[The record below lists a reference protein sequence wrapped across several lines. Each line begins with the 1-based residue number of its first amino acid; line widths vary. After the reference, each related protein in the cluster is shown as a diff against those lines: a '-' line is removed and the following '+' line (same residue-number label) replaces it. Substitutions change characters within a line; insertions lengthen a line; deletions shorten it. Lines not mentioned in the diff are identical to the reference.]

1 MTYQLITN
9 KKSPNYTDPKY
20 SEKVFG
26 SPRTIEAITIH
37 HWGKEGQKFDNVVNW
52 FLSDAAKTSAHYVVE
67 SGKVAAMVDPED
79 VAWHAG
85 SSRGNATTIGI
96 ELRPEATDGDYTTAA
111 ELISDLRKV
120 YGDLP
125 LVPHNQW
132 RATICPGKWDLE
144 KLDSLARPAPVS
156 AVQETYTV
164 KKGDTLWGISQMFGM
179 TLLELTK
186 LNNISASTT
195 IYQGQVLKVSYRK
208 YTVQKGDTLWSI
220 SRKFG
225 TTIKRLADL
234 NAISNPDTHVLYAG
248 DGLRIG

>member
-9 KKSPNYTDPKY
+9 KKSPNYTDSKY
-20 SEKVFG
+20 SEQVFG

-52 FLSDAAKTSAHYVVE
+52 FVSDAAKTSTHYVVE
-67 SGKVAAMVDPED
+67 SGKVAAIVDPGD

-85 SSRGNATTIGI
+85 SKQGNATTIGI
-96 ELRPEATDGDYTTAA
+96 ELRPEASAGDYTTAA
-111 ELISDLRKV
+111 ELISDLRKT

-132 RATICPGKWDLE
+132 RPTACPGKWDLE

-156 AVQETYTV
+156 TTKETYTV
-164 KKGDTLWGISQMFGM
+164 QKGDTLWGISQKFGM
-179 TLLELTK
+179 TLLELAK
-186 LNNISASTT
+186 LNNISTSTT
-195 IYQGQVLKVSYRK
+195 IYQDQVLTVSYRK

-220 SRKFG
+220 SQKHG

-234 NAISNPDTHVLYAG
+234 NAISDPNTHILHTG
-248 DGLRIG
+248 DILRIG